1 MFIVGREECDQFNE
15 NRKLLVIVTLTGR
28 SRAQPDRRGGILV
41 NSAVCMSTEVS
52 KGIYPT
58 QVHTCVSTRPSAHTR
73 VRPTASGWRRRQGE
87 LARRGKLGSHWVLGE
102 G

>member
-52 KGIYPT
+52 KGIYPA
-58 QVHTCVSTRPSAHTR
+58 QVHTSIPHRYTHA
-73 VRPTASGWRRRQGE
+73 
-87 LARRGKLGSHWVLGE
+87 
-102 G
+102 